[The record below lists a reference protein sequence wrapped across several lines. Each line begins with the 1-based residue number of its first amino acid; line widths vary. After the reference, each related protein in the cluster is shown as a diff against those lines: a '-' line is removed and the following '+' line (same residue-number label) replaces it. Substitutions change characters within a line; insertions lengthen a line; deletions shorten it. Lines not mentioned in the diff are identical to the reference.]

1 VFIVAGPNLS
11 GKTLSIIVTSQDED
25 LGLITLGAGTTTKS
39 GNTINALKNYPDTE
53 KLSAQL
59 VAQSA
64 SADIQ
69 VPNWFTRQ
77 SEGSG
82 GQVAFALG
90 VSPKTS
96 LVFTASVSPVADS
109 SNWPQLIM
117 QRSGSWVDFAT
128 NRVSAIWI
136 ANTSDNKVAGGDAST
151 WASNNTGLHT
161 FGTNLKG
168 AKWYAVKAE
177 VNIYKAHTTIST
189 NVVGIDAT
197 GIYRDATV
205 TVVYDI
211 AYTNIDYIGYKT
223 QTPTQFN
230 ATIVWQ

>member
-1 VFIVAGPNLS
+1 
-11 GKTLSIIVTSQDED
+11 
-25 LGLITLGAGTTTKS
+25 
-39 GNTINALKNYPDTE
+39 
-53 KLSAQL
+53 
-59 VAQSA
+59 
-64 SADIQ
+64 
-69 VPNWFTRQ
+69 
-77 SEGSG
+77 
-82 GQVAFALG
+82 
-90 VSPKTS
+90 
-96 LVFTASVSPVADS
+96 
-109 SNWPQLIM
+109 
-117 QRSGSWVDFAT
+117 
-128 NRVSAIWI
+128 
-136 ANTSDNKVAGGDAST
+136 VAGGDAST